1 MSTDASEL
9 SFQKTDR
16 VGRSLN
22 AQFSFLNRLRRERSR
37 VEVYLVSGTRL
48 LGRVQSFDS
57 HMLLLETE
65 TGQVALYHQS
75 TATVQRALARPKRGA
90 PRSVP
95 DRPRTLMLRPKPASP
110 STVPE
115 PVVVTRR
122 RSRLLVK
129 PEDE

>member
-1 MSTDASEL
+1 MTTEPDNL

-22 AQFSFLNRLRRERSR
+22 AQFAFLNRLRRERSR

-48 LGRVQSFDS
+48 TGRVESFDS
-57 HMLLLETE
+57 HMLLLDTE
-65 TGQVALYHQS
+65 AGQVALYHQA

-90 PRSVP
+90 PRSQP
-95 DRPRTLMLRPKPASP
+95 DRPRTLMLRPKSPVPAS
-110 STVPE
+110 TPE